1 MKAPSKN
8 VSQSLRGQ
16 SGKGRG
22 AEQISVSKMKD
33 SSKPS
38 MTAPG
43 TGGVERAPGM
53 THERSASAYTGPM
66 SRFGGKS

>member
-8 VSQSLRGQ
+8 ISASLRGQ

-22 AEQISVSKMKD
+22 AEPVKVSGMKN
-33 SSKPS
+33 SAQPS

-43 TGGVERAPGM
+43 QGGIERAPGAI
-53 THERSASAYTGPM
+53 HERSAANFTGPQ
-66 SRFGGKS
+66 SRFGGK